1 MLSAARGVTRLNQC
15 CLEFST
21 CVSVVL
27 EYIYVPALRL
37 GWRWDMSA
45 SGCASTE
52 SKGSPVT

>member
-37 GWRWDMSA
+37 GWRWDMS
-45 SGCASTE
+45 GCASTE